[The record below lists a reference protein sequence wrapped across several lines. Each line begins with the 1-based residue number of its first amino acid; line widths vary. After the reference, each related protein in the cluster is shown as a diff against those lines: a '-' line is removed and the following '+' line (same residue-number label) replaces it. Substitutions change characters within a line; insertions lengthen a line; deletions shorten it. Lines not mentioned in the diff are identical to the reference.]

1 MDTNSEN
8 VVEVKDKVIE
18 RVKVFDKKKLA
29 IIIPVAI
36 ILIAAIIVFANRNLI
51 MGNYNCE
58 KGNYQAA
65 ITYYSKIK
73 KIKGK
78 TLSQYQNLRTYESGK
93 DALIKDDMQT
103 LSSVVA
109 NLKNVTTEYPTKS
122 EINQLNID
130 YEKRNEEIKKN
141 DTQIEEVTK
150 LFSDVTKVSDIIGK
164 CDELK
169 KNKLTQSQ
177 ISQVDEIKKVASA
190 YVEIKG
196 EFDKGNNE
204 AVVEKIEQLSGV
216 YQKYGI
222 SKNIDEF
229 KDKAQAAIEE
239 RKLIDEKLKNIRDNF
254 NAGNFDSSLNEAD
267 ELLKMNLKEEEKKEV
282 ETIKST
288 SETKVAEAKAKAEQE
303 AAAAR
308 QKAIDEAIKVN
319 ASTLYEEFNTNNV
332 GAENKYKGKMLL
344 VTGTVYNIDKTFF
357 LGTAYVNLMAGYV
370 VDGVTAY
377 FSSEGKSQI
386 TNVSQGQTITVLGRC
401 SGRSLGSAILNDCVL
416 VN

>member
-1 MDTNSEN
+1 MFEDINQETTRRLT
-8 VVEVKDKVIE
+8 EVHS
-18 RVKVFDKKKLA
+18 
-29 IIIPVAI
+29 
-36 ILIAAIIVFANRNLI
+36 ILR
-51 MGNYNCE
+51 
-58 KGNYQAA
+58 
-65 ITYYSKIK
+65 
-73 KIKGK
+73 
-78 TLSQYQNLRTYESGK
+78 
-93 DALIKDDMQT
+93 LIKD
-103 LSSVVA
+103 
-109 NLKNVTTEYPTKS
+109 E
-122 EINQLNID
+122 
-130 YEKRNEEIKKN
+130 
-141 DTQIEEVTK
+141 
-150 LFSDVTKVSDIIGK
+150 
-164 CDELK
+164 
-169 KNKLTQSQ
+169 
-177 ISQVDEIKKVASA
+177 
-190 YVEIKG
+190 
-196 EFDKGNNE
+196 
-204 AVVEKIEQLSGV
+204 
-216 YQKYGI
+216 GI
-222 SKNIDEF
+222 SIDKRILKGLFFVLLYGALEYVIQASVQRCIILLNRKNTPINNFRYSLLDLILNKECNAVSSTSNKQWIKRYELFIKLNEITPINNIDEALF
-229 KDKAQAAIEE
+229 PCPTGNIKY
-239 RKLIDEKLKNIRDNF
+239 KNIRDNF
-254 NAGNFDSSLNEAD
+254 NAGKFDSSLNEAD

-370 VDGVTAY
+370 ADGVTAY